1 MGPVGARR
9 LVVVDKPLNPKTLS
23 IRPLNPVIG
32 AEIEGVDLSRPLAD
46 EQFAEVRAALNAHH
60 VLIFRDQTLNRE
72 DHKRFGRMFGRLH
85 VHPYHAKKVAP
96 EHAANRG
103 GVGDDPEILVVRAD
117 QNSKFV
123 AGEGWHTDV
132 TCDAEPPMGSMLY
145 VTETPPNGAGD
156 TCFAS
161 TIRAYDALSTT
172 MQGFIEGLT
181 ATHDGAQALLGGYGA
196 PEPPGGWP
204 RSTHPVVIRHPENGK
219 QGAVREPRLHDQDQ
233 RARRPRERRACS
245 SCSGATSRA
254 GSTSSAASTGRPTR
268 WCSGTTAA
276 PSTTRSGTTIPTP
289 ATASASRS
297 SASARRSDRR
307 GQRLV
312 DATGIEPVTPSV

>member
-1 MGPVGARR
+1 VGPVGARR
-9 LVVVDKPLNPKTLS
+9 LAVVDKPLNPKTLS
-23 IRPLNPVIG
+23 ISPLNPVIG
-32 AEIEGVDLSRPLAD
+32 AEIGGVDLSQPLSD
-46 EQFAEVRAALNAHH
+46 EQFGEVRAALNAHH
-60 VLIFRDQTLNRE
+60 VLVFREQTLTRE

-103 GVGDDPEILVVRAD
+103 GVGSDPEVLVVRAD
-117 QNSKFV
+117 QSSKFV

-145 VTETPPNGAGD
+145 VTETPASGGGD

-181 ATHDGAQALLGGYGA
+181 ATHDGRKPYSGGYGA

-204 RSTHPVVIRHPENGK
+204 RTTHPVVVRHPENGK
-219 QGAVREPRLHDQDQ
+219 KVLFVNRGFTTKINELDGRESDAMLELLWRHIESRLDFQCRVHWTPNMLVFWDNRCTQHHAVWDYYPHSRYGERVSIIGE
-233 RARRPRERRACS
+233 RPS
-245 SCSGATSRA
+245 
-254 GSTSSAASTGRPTR
+254 
-268 WCSGTTAA
+268 
-276 PSTTRSGTTIPTP
+276 
-289 ATASASRS
+289 
-297 SASARRSDRR
+297 
-307 GQRLV
+307 L
-312 DATGIEPVTPSV
+312 

>member
-32 AEIEGVDLSRPLAD
+32 AEIEGIDLSKPLA
-46 EQFAEVRAALNAHH
+46 EAQFAEVRAALNAHH

-72 DHKRFGRMFGRLH
+72 DHKRFGHKFGRLH

-145 VTETPPNGAGD
+145 LTETPPNGAGD

-181 ATHDGAQALLGGYGA
+181 ATHDGRKPYSGGYGA

-219 QGAVREPRLHDQDQ
+219 KALFVNRGFTTKINELDGRESDSMLELLWRHIESRLDFQCRVHWTPNTLVFWDNRCTQHHAVWDYYPHSRYG
-233 RARRPRERRACS
+233 ERVS
-245 SCSGATSRA
+245 IIGE
-254 GSTSSAASTGRPTR
+254 
-268 WCSGTTAA
+268 A
-276 PSTTRSGTTIPTP
+276 PS
-289 ATASASRS
+289 
-297 SASARRSDRR
+297 
-307 GQRLV
+307 L
-312 DATGIEPVTPSV
+312 